1 MSANTEA
8 AKMEIRVRD
17 AADADF
23 DAVRALVES
32 AHLPTDGLADYFGP
46 AYAVAECDGRVIGA
60 EGIERHGSAGL
71 LRSAVVDDR
80 YRGRG
85 VGDLLTRDRL
95 SWARA
100 SGLDEVWL
108 LTTTAAEYFPRF
120 GFSTADRAAAP
131 PALQESVEFRE
142 ACPASAVAMRL
153 SFTREIEP

>member
-1 MSANTEA
+1 MSDHRPATDVSVREA
-8 AKMEIRVRD
+8 TNNDLV
-17 AADADF
+17 
-23 DAVRALVES
+23 AVRSLLES
-32 AHLPTDGLADYFGP
+32 AHLPVDGLEDYFGP
-46 AYAVAECDGRVIGA
+46 AYAVAECDGRVVGA
-60 EGIERHGSAGL
+60 EGIEKHGGSGL

-95 SWARA
+95 AWAQA

-120 GFSTADRAAAP
+120 GFTLADRAAAP
-131 PALQESVEFRE
+131 DALQQSVEFRD

-153 SFTREIEP
+153 TLENMK